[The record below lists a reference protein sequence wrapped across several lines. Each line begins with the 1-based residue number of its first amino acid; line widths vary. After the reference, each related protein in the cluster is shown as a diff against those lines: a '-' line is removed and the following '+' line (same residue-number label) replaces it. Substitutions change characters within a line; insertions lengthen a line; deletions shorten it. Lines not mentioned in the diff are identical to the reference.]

1 MTLKFRN
8 LSASLL
14 ALIFSTLT
22 TNLAFARDPG
32 FEDGSEP
39 GQGITAGYTILV
51 FFVIPI
57 VISAIVAA
65 AAWAT
70 SGKSQSTD

>member
-1 MTLKFRN
+1 MTSKFRN

-14 ALIFSTLT
+14 ALIFSTVT

-39 GQGITAGYTILV
+39 GQGITAEIGRAHV
-51 FFVIPI
+51 
-57 VISAIVAA
+57 
-65 AAWAT
+65 
-70 SGKSQSTD
+70 